1 MLGGS
6 SKGWTISIKR
16 HIAIIWV
23 WDMSPDFILKLSGVV
38 NVAVIFD
45 WKKYHDYDFKWLSCL
60 NQWQILNEGFVFII
74 YCILI
79 TNQDQY
85 IFFLIL
91 IKKSRM
97 TLSMLEACRQS
108 CGTKTHVGNALSR
121 IHHHCSYKWK
131 KTHLTP
137 KDAWLKRAFERS
149 YYTADISD
157 NKIALVLS
165 DTCNV
170 ECSVLLKVRLSRGGW
185 MMDSG
190 RLFARRHNS
199 KFNCGPSK

>member
-91 IKKSRM
+91 IKKVEWPCLCWKLADKAVALRRM
-97 TLSMLEACRQS
+97 LAMHWAEYTI
-108 CGTKTHVGNALSR
+108 TVVTN
-121 IHHHCSYKWK
+121 
-131 KTHLTP
+131 
-137 KDAWLKRAFERS
+137 ERKH
-149 YYTADISD
+149 TW
-157 NKIALVLS
+157 
-165 DTCNV
+165 
-170 ECSVLLKVRLSRGGW
+170 LLKMLGW
-185 MMDSG
+185 KELLKEAIIQPTSSTTKSHWYFQTLVMSN
-190 RLFARRHNS
+190 APY
-199 KFNCGPSK
+199 C